1 MFVKRHVVVF
11 NRKDVTV
18 FEKLK
23 IDIVARAW
31 YYSVHV
37 TQRGSVSEYDTLS
50 GKIGNTRFKPDCPGG
65 YTKREVVA
73 YDRRGV
79 QNSMPWEKSV
89 GIMIES
95 FLSASQSQP
104 FFNLVGKVLKEPC
117 FHALIPW

>member
-1 MFVKRHVVVF
+1 M
-11 NRKDVTV
+11 
-18 FEKLK
+18 
-23 IDIVARAW
+23 
-31 YYSVHV
+31 
-37 TQRGSVSEYDTLS
+37 TQRGSVSEYDSLS
-50 GKIGNTRFKPDCPGG
+50 GEIGNTGFKPDCPGG

-104 FFNLVGKVLKEPC
+104 FFNLVGKVLKEPR